1 MGLFLGDMVMKSSF
15 LIDETVNAEFFSL
28 ASQLYVRLR
37 RHTGRVIDTVY
48 MAQNEQYAREILTFA
63 ASQADAELSSLTTR
77 LNLLLA
83 SVGLDIPV
91 LNDTVVLPVEQPA
104 AVAPVARNQAALEAE
119 HKEEAAQH
127 YIGALR

>member
-1 MGLFLGDMVMKSSF
+1 MKSSF
-15 LIDETVNAEFFSL
+15 LVDETVNAEFFSL

-48 MAQNEQYAREILTFA
+48 MAQNEQYAREILALA

-91 LNDTVVLPVEQPA
+91 LNEAVVLPVVKPA
-104 AVAPVARNQAALEAE
+104 PIAPVVRNQAALEAE

-127 YIGALR
+127 YIGSLR

>member
-1 MGLFLGDMVMKSSF
+1 MKSSF
-15 LIDETVNAEFFSL
+15 LVDETVNAEFFSL

-48 MAQNEQYAREILTFA
+48 MAQNEQYAREILALA
-63 ASQADAELSSLTTR
+63 ASQADAELSNLTTR

-91 LNDTVVLPVEQPA
+91 LNEAVVLPVVKPA
-104 AVAPVARNQAALEAE
+104 SVAPVPVVRNQAALEAE

-127 YIGALR
+127 YIGSLR

>member
-1 MGLFLGDMVMKSSF
+1 MKSSF
-15 LIDETVNAEFFSL
+15 LVDETVNAEFFSL

-48 MAQNEQYAREILTFA
+48 MAQNEQYAREILALA

-91 LNDTVVLPVEQPA
+91 LNEAVVLPVVKPA
-104 AVAPVARNQAALEAE
+104 PVAPVARNQAALEAD

-127 YIGALR
+127 YIGSLR

>member
-1 MGLFLGDMVMKSSF
+1 MKSSF
-15 LIDETVNAEFFSL
+15 LVDETVNAEFFSL

-48 MAQNEQYAREILTFA
+48 MAQNEQYAREILALA

-91 LNDTVVLPVEQPA
+91 LNEAVVLPVVKPA
-104 AVAPVARNQAALEAE
+104 SVAPVPVVVRNQAALEAE

-127 YIGALR
+127 YIGSLR